1 MKKMTAFLVTLCM
14 LAALLAGC
22 GGASK
27 STQAFDA
34 AAPAA
39 AAPAGAANG
48 AYYDMESAKSEDGGL
63 TGDTDSTVLPEGRKW
78 IITVNM
84 SAETEDLDALM
95 EALNGK
101 ISGLGGYVEDQDS
114 YNGSMYSS
122 RRYRSASLTVRIPA
136 ERVDEFTEEMSGIAN
151 VVSTNLS
158 REDITLSYVATESRV
173 KALQTEEARLLELME
188 QAVYELM
195 EIFRVSEEAETA
207 QKNSNEKVYR
217 ESAIRK
223 QIEFLQQ
230 QLDEMHPENI
240 SDVRR
245 FQKKIKRRACRI
257 DIHGHA
263 GKPQQILNHAG
274 NRRGNALPADACR
287 QNQVDFL
294 RRYATV
300 FQSSPCSLGT
310 HIRRRFICA
319 DMAFLYADPLGNP
332 FVIGL

>member
-1 MKKMTAFLVTLCM
+1 MKKMTAILVTLCM

-34 AAPAA
+34 AA
-39 AAPAGAANG
+39 AAPAEAANG

-84 SAETEDLDALM
+84 SAETEDLDDLM

-122 RRYRSASLTVRIPA
+122 RRYRSASLTIRIPA
-136 ERVDEFTEEMSGIAN
+136 QRVDEFTEEMSGIAN

-188 QAVYELM
+188 QAETMADLLEIESRLTDVRYEL
-195 EIFRVSEEAETA
+195 ENRAS
-207 QKNSNEKVYR
+207 
-217 ESAIRK
+217 
-223 QIEFLQQ
+223 
-230 QLDEMHPENI
+230 QLRLYD
-240 SDVRR
+240 
-245 FQKKIKRRACRI
+245 
-257 DIHGHA
+257 
-263 GKPQQILNHAG
+263 
-274 NRRGNALPADACR
+274 
-287 QNQVDFL
+287 NQVD
-294 RRYATV
+294 YATIYLSIDEV
-300 FQSSPCSLGT
+300 QEYTPVEEPTVWERISGGFVSSVKGVGNGLLDLLVWVLAKSPYLVILGGVT
-310 HIRRRFICA
+310 VGVVVLVKKRKARKA
-319 DMAFLYADPLGNP
+319 EKKAAKQNP
-332 FVIGL
+332 TEESK